1 MQPQQQQQ
9 RQQEEWNALL
19 CAVSHS
25 NVPWPQFQAGPGA
38 RCQFWAETWAANVF
52 GGRSADSAKVEQSR
66 AVVDREVERHA
77 EGVVSI
83 KATFNCMRHI
93 KKNKRKYHA
102 YAKWQCDSLL
112 AFFGCFFAALLD
124 NYQI

>member
-9 RQQEEWNALL
+9 QPQQEQRNA
-19 CAVSHS
+19 ASHS

-38 RCQFWAETWAANVF
+38 RCQFWAETWAGNVF

-66 AVVDREVERHA
+66 AVLEEGAERNA
-77 EGVVSI
+77 EGAVSI

-93 KKNKRKYHA
+93 KN
-102 YAKWQCDSLL
+102 
-112 AFFGCFFAALLD
+112 
-124 NYQI
+124 